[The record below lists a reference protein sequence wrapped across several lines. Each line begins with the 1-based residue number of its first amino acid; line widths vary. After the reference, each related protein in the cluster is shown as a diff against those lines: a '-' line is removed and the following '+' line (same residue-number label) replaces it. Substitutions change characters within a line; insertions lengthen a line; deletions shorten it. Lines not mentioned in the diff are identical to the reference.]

1 MEIFSITNMK
11 KKIAILGSTG
21 SIGKITINIIKKNKK
36 DFNICLLSTNKNI
49 KEILKQAHYFNVKNL
64 IIADKKKFNYLKNN
78 RKYKKINI
86 YNNFNDLNKIFKKKI
101 DYTMSSIS
109 GLDGLEPTLKIIK
122 HTKKIAIANKESIIC
137 AWNLINKEIKKNS
150 TIFIPV
156 DSEHFSI
163 WSLLGDL
170 KNNQIEEVIL
180 TASGGPFLNFPI
192 KKFINI
198 SPKMAI
204 KHPNW
209 SMGKKIS
216 IDSATL
222 MNKVFEIIEAQRIF
236 GIKIN
241 KFKIMIHPKSYVH
254 AIVKFKN
261 GLIKF
266 LAHDTD
272 MTIPIFNSLN
282 DNKEIKS
289 KKIDYNILN
298 NLKLSTV
305 DTKRYPSTKI
315 IRNIKN
321 EPSLYE
327 TAIVSANDELVDL
340 FYNKK
345 IKFTE
350 ISFYL
355 LKILNLKEILS
366 YKRKFAKNY
375 KEIKKFSEYVRLK
388 TLNLCI

>member
-1 MEIFSITNMK
+1 MK

-21 SIGKITINIIKKNKK
+21 SIGKTTINIIKKNKK
-36 DFNICLLSTNKNI
+36 SFNICLLSTNKNI
-49 KEILKQAHYFNVKNL
+49 KEILKQAYYFNVKNL
-64 IIADKKKFNYLKNN
+64 IIADKEKFDYLKNN
-78 RKYKKINI
+78 KKYKKMNI

-163 WSLLGDL
+163 WSLLGDF

-236 GIKIN
+236 SIKIN
-241 KFKIMIHPKSYVH
+241 KFKIMIHPNSYVH

-282 DNKEIKS
+282 DNREIKT

-298 NLKLSTV
+298 NLKLSKV
-305 DTKRYPSTKI
+305 DIKRYPSTKI
-315 IRNIKN
+315 LRNIKN

-350 ISFYL
+350 ISSHL